1 MSDWYLCRVTK
12 FLAFFGR
19 TRFLVESPEVQTD
32 HRMAVAE
39 VPGILLEY
47 VEGQR
52 LDTFSADALSP
63 TRCQKCVDVVLE
75 LGDRD
80 VLNKDVHLEN
90 FIVSSNPGVFGSPN
104 RCCKAV
110 IIDFA
115 QARLRWEDEDDE
127 QWKRVK
133 WSTDEEGT
141 VGYVLQKKCGWAY

>member
-1 MSDWYLCRVTK
+1 MSDWYLCRVTE

-63 TRCQKCVDVVLE
+63 TCCQKCVDVVLE

-80 VLNKDVHLEN
+80 VLNKD
-90 FIVSSNPGVFGSPN
+90 
-104 RCCKAV
+104 RCREAV

-115 QARLRWEDEDDE
+115 QAHLRWEDEDDE

-133 WSTDEEGT
+133 WSTDEEGA
-141 VGYVLQKKCGWAY
+141 VGYVLQKKCGWAYQPTY